1 MKAGISL
8 QELATEVKRQQ
19 SAKSDFVSDTKLLK
33 FGQLGSSLKL
43 HITGHGHYD
52 IGDFA
57 HRQIAD
63 HIEVPMKYYER
74 MKAEAPALLAENV
87 NYWFQN
93 LPDRRFVRTLDGKA
107 RAFLS
112 NRFRPLDNHDLAE
125 AVLPTVAST
134 GAKVRSCHI
143 MEDRMYLK
151 AVMEQVEATVPAPE
165 GISGRRRYQNKVT
178 VSPGIVIANS
188 EIGHGALAIRPAVHF
203 QPCLNLAVWAAQSL
217 RKHHIGRKLGDDSD
231 MEQVEAIVPAPE
243 GIAGRR
249 RHQKEVKVSPGIV
262 IANSEIGHGALAIR
276 PAVHFQ
282 PCRNLAVWAAQSLR
296 KHHVGRKLGDDSEVA
311 PGVSEYIPDDTE
323 KLADQALWSQAND
336 LIKGALAGDVF
347 ENAVKELR
355 AARSQIIKQGHNE
368 VVVEKLSR
376 NKGLSKSEGTGVLQY
391 LINGG
396 DLTKFGLSNAVTRF
410 SQDVPSYDRASFL
423 EQVGGD
429 VITLSNKDWQA
440 MMN

>member
-1 MKAGISL
+1 MKAGISI
-8 QELATEVKRQQ
+8 QELATEIKRQQ

-33 FGQLGSSLKL
+33 FGQLGPSLKL

-93 LPDRRFVRTLDGKA
+93 IPDRQFVRTLDGKA

-112 NRFRPLDNHDLAE
+112 DRFRPLDNHDLAE
-125 AVLPTVAST
+125 ALLPTVAST
-134 GAKVRSCHI
+134 GAKVHSCYI
-143 MEDRMYLK
+143 MEDRMYIK
-151 AVMEQVEATVPAPE
+151 AVMEKVEKIVPAPE
-165 GISGRRRYQNKVT
+165 GISGRRGYQKKVT

-203 QPCLNLAVWAAQSL
+203 QPCLNLAVWAAQ
-217 RKHHIGRKLGDDSD
+217 
-231 MEQVEAIVPAPE
+231 
-243 GIAGRR
+243 
-249 RHQKEVKVSPGIV
+249 
-262 IANSEIGHGALAIR
+262 
-276 PAVHFQ
+276 
-282 PCRNLAVWAAQSLR
+282 WLR
-296 KHHVGRKLGDDSEVA
+296 KHHVGRKLGGDSEVA
-311 PGVSEYIPDDTE
+311 LGVSEYFPDDTE
-323 KLADQALWSQAND
+323 KLADQALWSQANY

-355 AARSQIIKQGHNE
+355 AARSQIIKQGRTE
-368 VVVEKLSR
+368 VVVKNLSR
-376 NKGLSKSEGTGVLQY
+376 NKGLIKSEETGVLQY
-391 LINGG
+391 LIDGG

-410 SQDVPSYDRASFL
+410 SQDDELSYDRASFL
-423 EQVGGD
+423 EQVGGE
-429 VITLSNKDWQA
+429 VITLNNKDWEA
-440 MMN
+440 MVN